1 MSPSW
6 SSNRSEDAAASPA
19 RSTESRAESAH
30 ILPPSR
36 SMPDPGE
43 SRGESLCGATAAAD
57 AAAASARVPSAA
69 PLICLCPWRHA
80 HHHHHARAV
89 KQSTRSAEQPLLQ
102 CINEQRR
109 GRPDPHLRPHRDT
122 TRNSRSRLLEE
133 RFTAGLPEKGG
144 SWKSLTDASYR
155 SICIEYM

>member
-80 HHHHHARAV
+80 HHHHHHHARAGPPQTAYSIRRAAFAAV
-89 KQSTRSAEQPLLQ
+89 HKRAAERRTWPTP
-102 CINEQRR
+102 ETSQRHNTQLTVTPVR
-109 GRPDPHLRPHRDT
+109 RT
-122 TRNSRSRLLEE
+122 VYCWVTWK
-133 RFTAGLPEKGG
+133 KGIM
-144 SWKSLTDASYR
+144 KKFNR
-155 SICIEYM
+155 C